1 MKFKNIC
8 KLLFFFYFFL
18 IGDNLKAIENKILF
32 KINDEIIT
40 SIDIFNEINYLKL
53 INLNFSNLE
62 INKMYEISKKSKIRE
77 IVKKKE
83 ILKYT
88 DNLNLN
94 KKILED
100 ALSSIYSNLG
110 LNSLDEFSAYLNNI
124 GINLEFVENKI
135 SIELIWNDL
144 ILSKYKDKIS
154 IDTINLRKQ
163 LENETNE
170 QEKLYLLSELIFN
183 VENKSS
189 LEKKI
194 NMIKKD
200 IEEQGFSNAVLI
212 HSISTNSINDGGK
225 IGWVNENSLNFKM
238 KSTLSKMLKGDYS
251 EPIIVPGGFLILKID
266 DIKNIKNDKIDI
278 DKKLNEIIISKTRE
292 QLDRY
297 SNIYYNKVEKNFT
310 INEI

>member
-1 MKFKNIC
+1 
-8 KLLFFFYFFL
+8 
-18 IGDNLKAIENKILF
+18 
-32 KINDEIIT
+32 
-40 SIDIFNEINYLKL
+40 
-53 INLNFSNLE
+53 
-62 INKMYEISKKSKIRE
+62 
-77 IVKKKE
+77 
-83 ILKYT
+83 
-88 DNLNLN
+88 
-94 KKILED
+94 
-100 ALSSIYSNLG
+100 
-110 LNSLDEFSAYLNNI
+110 
-124 GINLEFVENKI
+124 VENKI